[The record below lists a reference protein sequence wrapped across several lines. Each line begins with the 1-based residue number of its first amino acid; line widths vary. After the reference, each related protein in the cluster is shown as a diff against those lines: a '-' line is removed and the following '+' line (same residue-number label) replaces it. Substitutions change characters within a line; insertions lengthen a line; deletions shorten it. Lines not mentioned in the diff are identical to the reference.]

1 MWQRTSPARWLLLC
15 VLALAVA
22 FVGSSIYS
30 RKVAQEIDIHSNSIT
45 QNGSLGVVLL
55 SAVTEDI
62 RLISTAAMRATPGSL
77 PDDRTKIDGWFRDMN
92 ESVREYRMTEDYPGE
107 RELYLVAER
116 RFGPFSDAVDDVLRA
131 VGGPPTKY
139 NNEVQRLSST
149 SDALSVAIRDITKL
163 NADQI
168 AREGDAISD
177 ARRRA
182 TEVSSDF
189 RVITLS
195 LAVAGIILAWATSR
209 QHIELMEDSKRF
221 AEERANELE
230 LFAGRVAHDLRAPLT
245 VIQMNSEAAERDH
258 PPCNSKVA
266 FERIARQGRRMGEMI
281 DTLLAFAQA
290 GARAQPGTC
299 DNIPE
304 VVQEVVQD
312 CQPMA
317 AEAETELV
325 VEPLPHAAVACSSS
339 VLGII
344 VSNLVRN
351 AIKYMGETGGVR
363 RVTIRMR
370 DRERWLHFEVED
382 TGPGLPRGTEDRV
395 FEPFVRFAGS
405 RTGGIGLGLAT
416 VKRLV
421 ESHGGRVGV
430 HSMYGRGCRFRFD
443 LPRAHVS
450 HVEPGRDSESDLP
463 ALGSDASPN
472 AHV

>member
-30 RKVAQEIDIHSNSIT
+30 RKVAQEIDTHSNSIT

-55 SAVTEDI
+55 AQVTEDI
-62 RLISTAAMRATPGSL
+62 RLISTAAMRSTPATL
-77 PDDRTKIDGWFRDMN
+77 QEDRAKIDSWFQDMN
-92 ESVREYRMTEDYPGE
+92 QAINNYRKTPDYPGE
-107 RELYLVAER
+107 LDLYLVAER
-116 RFGPFSDAVDDVLRA
+116 RFGPFTGAVDDVLHS
-131 VGGPPTKY
+131 VGGAPAVHGSA
-139 NNEVQRLSST
+139 EQRLSNS
-149 SDALSVAIRDITKL
+149 SDALSIAIRDITRL

-168 AREGDAISD
+168 AREGEAISE

-189 RVITLS
+189 RMITLA
-195 LAVAGIILAWATSR
+195 LALAGIILAWATSR
-209 QHIELMEDSKRF
+209 QHIELMEESKRF

-245 VIQMNSEAAERDH
+245 VIQMNSQAAERDH
-258 PPCNSKVA
+258 PPCNTKVA
-266 FERIARQGRRMGEMI
+266 FDRIARQGRRMGEMI

-317 AEAETELV
+317 TEADIELV
-325 VEPLPHAAVACSSS
+325 VEPLPHASVACSAS

-351 AIKYMGETGGVR
+351 AIKYMGETGDVR

-370 DRERWLHFEVED
+370 DRDKWLHFEVED
-382 TGPGLPRGTEDRV
+382 TGPGLPRGSEDRV
-395 FEPFVRFAGS
+395 FEPFVRVSGT

-430 HSMYGRGCRFRFD
+430 YSMLGRGCRFRFD
-443 LPRAHVS
+443 LPRAPS
-450 HVEPGRDSESDLP
+450 SPASPGRDSEPELP
-463 ALGSDASPN
+463 RLGPDASPH
-472 AHV
+472 AHA

>member
-15 VLALAVA
+15 VLSLAVA

-30 RKVAQEIDIHSNSIT
+30 RKAAQEIETHSNSIT
-45 QNGSLGVVLL
+45 QNGSVGVVLL
-55 SAVTEDI
+55 ATVTEDI
-62 RLISTAAMRATPGSL
+62 RLISTAAMRSTPATVS
-77 PDDRTKIDGWFRDMN
+77 DDRERIDSWFRDMN
-92 ESVREYRMTEDYPGE
+92 QAITSYRMTEDYPGE
-107 RELYLVAER
+107 LELYLVAER
-116 RFGPFSDAVDDVLRA
+116 RFGPFTNSVDDVLRTTT
-131 VGGPPTKY
+131 GPAGEHLTST
-139 NNEVQRLSST
+139 QRLSTT
-149 SDALSVAIRDITKL
+149 SDALATAIRDITKL

-168 AREGDAISD
+168 ALEGEAISD

-182 TEVSSDF
+182 AEVSSDF
-189 RVITLS
+189 RMITLA
-195 LAVAGIILAWATSR
+195 LAVAGILLAWATSR
-209 QHIELMEDSKRF
+209 QHLELMEDSKRF

-245 VIQMNSEAAERDH
+245 VIQMNSEAAERAR
-258 PPCNSKVA
+258 PPCNTKVA

-299 DNIPE
+299 ENVHE

-317 AEAETELV
+317 AEEEIELV
-325 VEPLPHAAVACSSS
+325 VEPLPKVAVACSPS

-344 VSNLVRN
+344 LSNLVRN
-351 AIKYMGETGGVR
+351 AIKYMGESGDLR

-370 DRERWLHFEVED
+370 ERDRWLHFEVED
-382 TGPGLPRGTEDRV
+382 TGPGLPRGSEDRV
-395 FEPFVRFAGS
+395 FEPFVQVSGTH
-405 RTGGIGLGLAT
+405 TGGIGLGLAT

-430 HSMYGRGCRFRFD
+430 HSIPGRGSRFRFD
-443 LPRAHVS
+443 LPRGPSSPTLPGRESEPELPRLRPEAAPGAHV
-450 HVEPGRDSESDLP
+450 
-463 ALGSDASPN
+463 
-472 AHV
+472 